1 MRVRAH
7 LVILDYKMPR
17 LDGFGACAQIR
28 HLPGYG
34 DTPIAM
40 LTAFDNQDTR
50 AAAERAGVTMVLAKP
65 FKPVDLLRSIAV
77 LLGSAPAD
85 GGRAPEPVGLV
96 WKRRQEP
103 PPLFGEPAELSEGR
117 RVLNIC
123 RR

>member
-1 MRVRAH
+1 MRVHAR

-96 WKRRQEP
+96 WTSITLCRLDQE
-103 PPLFGEPAELSEGR
+103 LEALLHAPAECAFW
-117 RVLNIC
+117 RV
-123 RR
+123 